1 MNKLPV
7 SEGDLAKAVE
17 DLLDRYKWQ
26 WCHYR
31 PARTS
36 RGWRT
41 PLSGHPGLLDYI
53 AAKGSRLLIFELKS
67 ERGNLTP
74 EQLSWWDVLILTKA
88 EVYTWRPSDI
98 QEIKDCLAR
107 KSD

>member
-17 DLLDRYKWQ
+17 DLLNIYGWR

-36 RGWRT
+36 KGWRT

-67 ERGNLTP
+67 EGGKLSR
-74 EQLSWWDVLILTKA
+74 EQSEWHTWLSKVNV
-88 EVYTWRPSDI
+88 EVYVWRPSDREAI
-98 QEIKDCLAR
+98 ESILKGDQ
-107 KSD
+107 